1 MVTVERLGAEGV
13 ESVQLQFTDIPGTIK
28 SVTIPA
34 GRLASVLERGLWFDG
49 SSVEG
54 LARVAESDLYLRP
67 DPSTLAVL
75 PWERPPTARLICD
88 LYQPDGTP
96 FGADPRRALRTA
108 LASAADLGFVY
119 RVGCELEF
127 SIFHGAEATDDGRLR
142 PIDSGGYFELTEA
155 RAEGLCREATRAL
168 GALGFAVEMTH
179 HEVAPGQHEID
190 LAVTGALE
198 LADALIALKSALR
211 VYGRR
216 ADLLVSFMPKPIADK
231 SGSGLHIQ
239 QVLVDGGE
247 GKDAFFDPERPYQLS
262 AVGRR
267 FIAGQLAHA
276 RGMCAVV
283 APLVNSYKRLMG
295 GEEAP
300 AHITWARRSRG
311 ALIRVPDA
319 TPRDQTRIELRAPD
333 PSCNPYLAL
342 AVMLRSGL
350 DGIATELELPEP
362 IEEPLVREPR
372 HAESEPIVSV
382 LPSTLAEALEG
393 LAWDP
398 VVRDALGQPI
408 YERFLAAKEREWAE
422 HSAHVSA
429 WELRRYLESA

>member
-1 MVTVERLGAEGV
+1 MTTIERLEADGIEF
-13 ESVQLQFTDIPGTIK
+13 VQLQFTDIPGTIK

-34 GRLASVLERGLWFDG
+34 GRLAAVLEKGLWFDG

-54 LARVAESDLYLRP
+54 LARIAESDLYLRP
-67 DPSTLAVL
+67 DPATIAVL
-75 PWERPPTARLICD
+75 PWERRPTARLICD

-96 FGADPRRALRTA
+96 FGADPRRALRGA
-108 LASAADLGFVY
+108 VASAAELGFVY

-127 SIFHGAEATDDGRLR
+127 SIFQARRGGEDGLR
-142 PIDSGGYFELTEA
+142 PIDTGGYFEVTED
-155 RAEGLCREATRAL
+155 RAEELCREATRAL
-168 GALGFAVEMTH
+168 ASLGSAVEMTH

-198 LADALIALKSALR
+198 LADGLVALKTALR

-216 ADLLVSFMPKPIADK
+216 GGLLVSFMPKPIEDT

-239 QVLVDGGE
+239 QVLVDPGGT
-247 GKDAFFDPERPYQLS
+247 DAFFDPERPYQLS
-262 AVGRR
+262 AAGRR

-276 RGMCAVV
+276 RALCAVV

-295 GEEAP
+295 GDEAP
-300 AHITWARRSRG
+300 AHITWARTSRG
-311 ALIRVPDA
+311 ALVRVPDA

-342 AVMLRSGL
+342 AAMLRSGL
-350 DGIATELELPEP
+350 DGITSELELPEP

-372 HAESEPIVSV
+372 RAEAEPIADV
-382 LPSTLAEALEG
+382 LPGTLAEALEA

-429 WELRRYLESA
+429 WELRTYLEGA

>member
-1 MVTVERLGAEGV
+1 MVAIERLAAEGI

-34 GRLASVLERGLWFDG
+34 ARLPAVLEAGLWFDG

-67 DPSTLAVL
+67 DPSTLAVI
-75 PWERPPTARLICD
+75 PWERRPTARLICD
-88 LYQPDGTP
+88 LFQPDGTP
-96 FGADPRRALRTA
+96 FGADPRRALRA
-108 LASAADLGFVY
+108 VLESAADLGFTY
-119 RVGCELEF
+119 RVACELEF
-127 SIFHGAEATDDGRLR
+127 WIFQDGSAAGGGLR
-142 PIDSGGYFELTEA
+142 PIDAGSYFELSED
-155 RAEGLCREATRAL
+155 RAEELCRDATSAL
-168 GALGFAVEMTH
+168 ASLGVTVEMTH
-179 HEVAPGQHEID
+179 HEVSPGQHEID

-198 LADALIALKSALR
+198 LADALIALKTALR
-211 VYGRR
+211 AYGRR
-216 ADLLVSFMPKPIADK
+216 AGLLVSFMPKPIEDK

-239 QVLVDGGE
+239 QVLVERAE

-262 AVGRR
+262 TTGRR

-295 GEEAP
+295 GAEAP
-300 AHITWARRSRG
+300 AHITWARTSRG
-311 ALIRVPDA
+311 ALVRVPDA

-342 AVMLRSGL
+342 AVMLRAGL
-350 DGIATELELPEP
+350 DGIEHELELPEP
-362 IEEPLVREPR
+362 IEEPLVRELR
-372 HAESEPIVSV
+372 RAESEPVADV
-382 LPSTLAEALEG
+382 LPGTLAEALEG

-408 YERFLAAKEREWAE
+408 YERFLAAKEREWAD

-429 WELRRYLESA
+429 WELRTYLESA

>member
-1 MVTVERLGAEGV
+1 MTTIEQLDDAGV
-13 ESVQLQFTDIPGTIK
+13 EFVQLQFTDIPGTIR

-34 GRLASVLERGLWFDG
+34 GRLATILEKGLWFDG

-54 LARVAESDLYLRP
+54 LARVAENDLYLRP
-67 DPSTLAVL
+67 DLGTLAVL
-75 PWERPPTARLICD
+75 PWEERPTARLICD

-96 FGADPRRALRTA
+96 FGADPRRALRA
-108 LASAADLGFVY
+108 VLDSAAEMGFVY

-127 SIFHGAEATDDGRLR
+127 SIFHAEQGGSGLR
-142 PIDSGGYFELTEA
+142 PIDSGGYFEVTEQ
-155 RAEGLCREATRAL
+155 RAEDLCRDATRAL
-168 GALGFAVEMTH
+168 GSLGFSVEMTH
-179 HEVAPGQHEID
+179 HEVAPGQQEID
-190 LAVTGALE
+190 LAVTGGLE
-198 LADALIALKSALR
+198 LADALVALKTALR

-216 ADLLVSFMPKPIADK
+216 AGFLVTFMPKPIEGQ

-239 QVLVDGGE
+239 QVLVDRAGNR
-247 GKDAFFDPERPYQLS
+247 DAFFDPDRPYQLS

-276 RGMCAVV
+276 RAMCAVI

-295 GEEAP
+295 GDEAP
-300 AHITWARRSRG
+300 AHITWARTSRG

-319 TPRDQTRIELRAPD
+319 NSRDQTRIELRAPD

-350 DGIATELELPEP
+350 DGIASELELPEP

-372 HAESEPIVSV
+372 RAESEPIADV
-382 LPSTLAEALEG
+382 LPGTLAESLEA

-408 YERFLAAKEREWAE
+408 YERFVAAKEREWAD

-429 WELRRYLESA
+429 WELRTYLESA

>member
-1 MVTVERLGAEGV
+1 MATIERLEADGV
-13 ESVQLQFTDIPGTIK
+13 EFVQLQFTDIPGTIK

-34 GRLASVLERGLWFDG
+34 ARLPAILDRGLWFDG

-54 LARVAESDLYLRP
+54 LARVVESDLYLRP
-67 DPSTLAVL
+67 DAATLAIL
-75 PWERPPTARLICD
+75 PWERRPTARLICD

-96 FGADPRRALRTA
+96 FGADPRRALRTVIA
-108 LASAADLGFVY
+108 RAADMGSVY

-127 SIFHGAEATDDGRLR
+127 SIFHGKGGDDGLR
-142 PIDSGGYFELTEA
+142 PIDTGGYFEVTED
-155 RAEGLCREATRAL
+155 RAEELCRDATRAV
-168 GALGFAVEMTH
+168 GALGSAVEMTH

-198 LADALIALKSALR
+198 LADALIALKTALR

-216 ADLLVSFMPKPIADK
+216 ASLLVSFMPKPIEDQ
-231 SGSGLHIQ
+231 SGSGLHVQ
-239 QVLVDGGE
+239 QVLVDPA
-247 GKDAFFDPERPYQLS
+247 GKDAFFDPDRPYQLS
-262 AVGRR
+262 SVGRR

-276 RGMCAVV
+276 RALCAIV

-295 GEEAP
+295 GDEAP
-300 AHITWARRSRG
+300 AHITWARTSRG

-342 AVMLRSGL
+342 AVMLQAGL
-350 DGIATELELPEP
+350 DGVASELELPEP

-372 HAESEPIVSV
+372 RAGGEPIADL
-382 LPSTLAEALEG
+382 LPGTLAEALEA

-398 VVRDALGQPI
+398 VVREALGQPI
-408 YERFLAAKEREWAE
+408 YERFLAAKEREWAD

-429 WELRRYLESA
+429 WELRTYLESA

>member
-1 MVTVERLGAEGV
+1 MTTIERLEDDGV
-13 ESVQLQFTDIPGTIK
+13 ESVQLQFTDVPGTIK

-34 GRLASVLERGLWFDG
+34 ARLPAILEKGLWFDG

-54 LARVAESDLYLRP
+54 LARVVESDLYLRP
-67 DPSTLAVL
+67 DPTTLAIL
-75 PWERPPTARLICD
+75 PWERRPTARLICD
-88 LYQPDGTP
+88 LYQPDGTA
-96 FGADPRRALRTA
+96 FGADPRRALRSVIA
-108 LASAADLGFVY
+108 RAAETGSLY

-127 SIFHGAEATDDGRLR
+127 SIFHGPADEGGLR
-142 PIDSGGYFELTEA
+142 PIDTGGYFEVTED
-155 RAEGLCREATRAL
+155 RAEELCREATRAVSSL
-168 GALGFAVEMTH
+168 GVAVEMTH

-198 LADALIALKSALR
+198 LADALIALKTALR

-216 ADLLVSFMPKPIADK
+216 AGLLVSFMPKPIEGQ

-239 QVLVDGGE
+239 QVLVDQA
-247 GKDAFFDPERPYQLS
+247 GKDAFFEPDRPYQLS
-262 AVGRR
+262 SIGRR

-276 RGMCAVV
+276 RAMCAVV

-295 GEEAP
+295 GDEAP
-300 AHITWARRSRG
+300 AHITWARTSRG

-342 AVMLRSGL
+342 AVMLQAGL
-350 DGIATELELPEP
+350 DGIASELELPEP
-362 IEEPLVREPR
+362 IEEPLVREMR
-372 HAESEPIVSV
+372 RAEGEPIADL
-382 LPSTLAEALEG
+382 LPGTLAEALEA

-398 VVRDALGQPI
+398 VVREALGQPI
-408 YERFLAAKEREWAE
+408 YERFVAAKEREWAE
-422 HSAHVSA
+422 HSAHVSS
-429 WELRRYLESA
+429 WELRTYLEGA